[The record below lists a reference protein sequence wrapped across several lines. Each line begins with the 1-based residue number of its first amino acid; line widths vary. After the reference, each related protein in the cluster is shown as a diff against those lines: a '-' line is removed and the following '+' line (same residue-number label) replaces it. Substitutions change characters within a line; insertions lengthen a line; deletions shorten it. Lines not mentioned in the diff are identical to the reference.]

1 MNTEV
6 IRGNFTALSPLHH
19 GGAEQNG
26 TEKIILKI
34 PTIITNAE
42 GDETWDNIPCIHGNA
57 IRGYLRRLIMQ
68 DLLDLLDY
76 KLDSKK
82 LYHFLFTGGA
92 LEAVSSKDAGT
103 INLPLKKRIREALP
117 PVSLMGSALG
127 NQMFNGKLKVMIADL
142 ICKET
147 AQFYDD
153 DHNNFSS
160 YNLTD
165 TDFGTRLDDLQER
178 GEDEAATQMKYEFG
192 IIIRGARFT
201 HEFILEDTNLVERA
215 CFIRMFRLWEERPF
229 LGGKSGVG
237 YGKVKLDYPS
247 LVNES
252 DSDYLTFIN
261 ENKKDIISLLDEL
274 SEKWK

>member
-6 IRGNFTALSPLHH
+6 IRGNLTALSPLHH

-26 TEKIILKI
+26 TTKLILKV
-34 PTIITNAE
+34 PTIIINSD
-42 GDETWDNIPCIHGNA
+42 GKETWDDIPCIHGNA

-76 KLDSKK
+76 ELDSKK

-103 INLPLKKRIREALP
+103 INLPLKKRIRELLP
-117 PVSLMGSALG
+117 PISLLGSALG
-127 NQMFNGKLKVMIADL
+127 NQMFNGKLKVMMADI

-147 AQFYDD
+147 AKYYDD
-153 DHNNFSS
+153 DENNFSS
-160 YNLTD
+160 YNLSF

-192 IIIRGARFT
+192 IIIRGSRFT
-201 HEFILEDTNLVERA
+201 HEFILEDANPVERA
-215 CFIRMFRLWEERPF
+215 CFIRMFQLWEERPF
-229 LGGKSGVG
+229 LGGKSSTG

-247 LVNES
+247 LNDES
-252 DSDYLTFIN
+252 DEKYLNFLKN
-261 ENKKDIISLLDEL
+261 NHDEIIGLLDEL